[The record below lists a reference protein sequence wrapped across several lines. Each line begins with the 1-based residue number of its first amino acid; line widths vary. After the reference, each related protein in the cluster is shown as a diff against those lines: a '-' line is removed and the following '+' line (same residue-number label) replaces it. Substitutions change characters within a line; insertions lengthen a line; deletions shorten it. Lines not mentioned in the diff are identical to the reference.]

1 MLRRIERSRG
11 TETLVGWPVPTTMV
25 RVRCR
30 TSSQSSKRRWATD
43 HWIRSCW
50 RLAVGAGGARDEAQE
65 VGFILVADK
74 ARAIREPDCL
84 QMAQQHPGGFAPRM
98 LRMTDDVACS
108 DQHAVIAAL
117 QYLLRHRQY
126 RRQFGE
132 LPPSAVSSVGS
143 SKLSVC
149 SIRPRSCRQCGLPT
163 WRG

>member
-30 TSSQSSKRRWATD
+30 TSSQSIKRRWATD

-65 VGFILVADK
+65 VGFILVADE

-117 QYLLRHRQY
+117 QYLLRHRPSIVA
-126 RRQFGE
+126 RSASC
-132 LPPSAVSSVGS
+132 PSAVCQWAP
-143 SKLSVC
+143 LS
-149 SIRPRSCRQCGLPT
+149 
-163 WRG
+163 